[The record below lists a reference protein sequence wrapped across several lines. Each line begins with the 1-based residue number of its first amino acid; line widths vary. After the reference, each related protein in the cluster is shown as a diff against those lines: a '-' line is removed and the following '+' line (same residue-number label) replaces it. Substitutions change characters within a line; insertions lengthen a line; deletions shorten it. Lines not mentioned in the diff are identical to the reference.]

1 MTASALD
8 VLGQSRYIRLTTFR
22 RDGTPVPT
30 PVWQVRDGDRL
41 LVITSGN
48 TGKVKRLRHTPR
60 VLIAVSDQRGRVKPG
75 VQDVEG
81 AAEMITD
88 VPELDR
94 LAVLLKNKY
103 GFMFTVS
110 GWVNRLRGLPSTD
123 GVEIR
128 ISVPG

>member
-1 MTASALD
+1 M
-8 VLGQSRYIRLTTFR
+8 
-22 RDGTPVPT
+22 PT

-60 VLIAVSDQRGRVKPG
+60 VLIAISDQRGRVKPG
-75 VQDVEG
+75 IQDVEG

-110 GWVNRLRGLPSTD
+110 GWVNRLRGQPSTE
-123 GVEIR
+123 GVEILR
-128 ISVPG
+128 VDHRADVYRNG

>member
-48 TGKVKRLRHTPR
+48 TYSNEVR
-60 VLIAVSDQRGRVKPG
+60 IAVQ
-75 VQDVEG
+75 
-81 AAEMITD
+81 
-88 VPELDR
+88 
-94 LAVLLKNKY
+94 
-103 GFMFTVS
+103 
-110 GWVNRLRGLPSTD
+110 
-123 GVEIR
+123 
-128 ISVPG
+128 